1 MKANPVINPATGAS
15 GDVIVDAS
23 QADKVYVF
31 TNTNALG
38 AGESVTASLPNTAN
52 GKTGAVDNFG
62 ALASITNS
70 SVAPCMILEGGAT
83 YFITKS
89 ATAAAVGV
97 DVAFKPRQM

>member
-1 MKANPVINPATGAS
+1 MTAVDITQFVEDLAQKS
-15 GDVIVDAS
+15 GEAITFWA
-23 QADKVYVF
+23 
-31 TNTNALG
+31 
-38 AGESVTASLPNTAN
+38 SVTSTQPSSASLPITAN

-70 SVAPCMILEGGAT
+70 SVAPCMILEGGTT

>member
-38 AGESVTASLPNTAN
+38 AAESVTASLPNTVSN
-52 GKTGAVDNFG
+52 SGAVSPV
-62 ALASITNS
+62 ARAMASITP
-70 SVAPCMILEGGAT
+70 VAMPG
-83 YFITKS
+83 S
-89 ATAAAVGV
+89 AVGKTIETIV
-97 DVAFKPRQM
+97 RQRVMPSA